1 MRLIYTMSEPNL
13 FAQFLRERRKALR
26 FTQLD
31 LAERAGLS
39 FSAVQKLEGGQR
51 QPSQQVAE
59 TLANALRIA
68 PKERAYFLRM
78 AKGMSE
84 AGGEAGDAGN
94 GRSGAP
100 TNLPAYLTPLIGRDE
115 ALERVT
121 ALLKREEVRL
131 VTLTGPPGVGK
142 TRLALQAAS
151 NLLSDFSD
159 GVFLVMLAPV
169 RDSAFV
175 VRTIAAALGLRDN
188 GIEPI
193 SLTLKEHL
201 REQKVLL
208 VLDNFEQVVAA
219 APSVAELLW
228 GSPQVKMLVTS
239 REALN
244 VRGEREFSVPS
255 LDVPG
260 PGRIKTEDY
269 STLSTYS
276 AVALFVER
284 AHAVDRSF
292 PLTEETAPTIAAICA
307 RLDGLPLA
315 IELVAA
321 RTKMLPLNSILTRLQ
336 ESHDQSHLNLLA
348 GGARD
353 LPDRHRTLRD
363 AIGWS
368 YNLLSS
374 EEQILF
380 RRLGVFRGGFSLA
393 SAESICN
400 AREDLNFDLFEGVSQ
415 LLQKSLLKREA
426 IPEGAIEEEARFTIL
441 EMIRDYAVERLR
453 ESGEEER
460 LRLLH
465 AEYLMAL
472 TTALIPGLVG
482 ESQRD
487 LLDRLDGEYDN
498 LREALA
504 WAIEKGHLDLAS
516 QLGISLS
523 AYWLYRGYL
532 REGRAW
538 LLRII
543 SAQMGGLQTCPP
555 ESREVRARL
564 LLKAGTLNSFLFEY
578 NEARKLIEESL
589 LISGELGSRE
599 LYLSTFAYLA
609 DVARLQGDYAAAEA
623 LCEECLKAC
632 AEANYEEPI
641 AITLCEIGVTI
652 GACGEFER
660 AEALLRQSLALG
672 RERGDKYL
680 IYTSLRELATVM
692 TNAGHYDEAIILFEE
707 CLDVARHATFRMYIG
722 GTTAGLALAL
732 TLQGDYARA
741 RERYRE
747 ALTLIRESDEPPEP
761 DIFEGLAE
769 FHMALFH
776 SEGSRKSLRRAAML
790 LDLTERVRLLVKTVR
805 IPVRLSPWERL
816 SAEVHTR
823 LGGKEYEQIC
833 VEGQG
838 MSLEDVVSYALAS
851 LH

>member
-1 MRLIYTMSEPNL
+1 MQKRHHMTEPNL
-13 FAQFLRERRKALR
+13 FSQWLRERRKALR
-26 FTQLD
+26 LTQAQ
-31 LAERAGLS
+31 LAERAGIS
-39 FSAVQKLEGGQR
+39 ASAVEKLEGGQR

-59 TLANALRIA
+59 MLVDALQIA
-68 PKERAYFLRM
+68 PKERARFLRL
-78 AKGMSE
+78 AKGVV
-84 AGGEAGDAGN
+84 EAGDIEERA
-94 GRSGAP
+94 ATP
-100 TNLPAYLTPLIGRDE
+100 TNLPSYLTPLIGRDD

-121 ALLKREEVRL
+121 ALLKRDEVRL
-131 VTLTGPPGVGK
+131 ITLTGPPGVGK

-159 GVFLVMLAPV
+159 GIFLVTLAPV

-175 VRTIAAALGLRDN
+175 VRTIAGALGLRDK

-201 REQKVLL
+201 REQKVLF

-219 APSVAELLW
+219 APSVVELMW

-244 VRGEREFSVPS
+244 VRGEMEFSVPP
-255 LDVPG
+255 LEVPRL
-260 PGRIKTEDY
+260 GRMKSEDY
-269 STLSTYS
+269 SVLSTYS
-276 AVALFVER
+276 AVALFVAR
-284 AHAVDRSF
+284 ANAVDRSF
-292 PLTEETAPTIAAICA
+292 SLTEENAPTIAAICA

-336 ESHDQSHLNLLA
+336 ESHNQSHLNLLA

-374 EEQILF
+374 EEQVLF

-400 AREDLNFDLFEGVSQ
+400 AREDRNLDLFEGVSQ

-426 IPEGAIEEEARFTIL
+426 IPGGGPEKEARFTML

-472 TTALIPGLVG
+472 ATALIPGLVG
-482 ESQRD
+482 ESQRG
-487 LLDRLDGEYDN
+487 LLDRLDGDYDN

-504 WAIEKGHLDLAS
+504 WAIEKGHLDVAS
-516 QLGISLS
+516 QLGISLA

-532 REGRAW
+532 REGRDW

-543 SAQMGGLQTCPP
+543 SAQMSGLPTCPS

-578 NEARKLIEESL
+578 DEARKLIEESL
-589 LISGELGSRE
+589 LISRELESRE
-599 LYLSTFAYLA
+599 LYLSTLAYLA

-632 AEANYEEPI
+632 AEANYEEPR
-641 AITLCEIGVTI
+641 AITICEIGVTI

-672 RERGDKYL
+672 RERGDRYL
-680 IYTSLRELATVM
+680 IYTSLRELATVL
-692 TNAGHYDEAIILFEE
+692 TNAGRYDEAIVLFEE
-707 CLDVARHATFRMYIG
+707 CLNVARRATFRMYIG
-722 GTTAGLALAL
+722 GTTAGLAIAL
-732 TLQGDYARA
+732 TLRGDYARA
-741 RERYRE
+741 RVLYRE
-747 ALTLIRESDEPPEP
+747 ALTLMRESDEPPDP
-761 DIFEGLAE
+761 DILEGLVE

-776 SEGSRKSLRRAAML
+776 AEGSRKGLRLAATL
-790 LDLTERVRLLVKTVR
+790 LELTERVRLLVKTVR
-805 IPVRLSPWERL
+805 IPIRVSPWERL
-816 SAEVHTR
+816 SSEVRTR
-823 LGGKEYEQIC
+823 LGEKEYGQIC

-838 MSLEDVVSYALAS
+838 MSLEDVMSYALAS